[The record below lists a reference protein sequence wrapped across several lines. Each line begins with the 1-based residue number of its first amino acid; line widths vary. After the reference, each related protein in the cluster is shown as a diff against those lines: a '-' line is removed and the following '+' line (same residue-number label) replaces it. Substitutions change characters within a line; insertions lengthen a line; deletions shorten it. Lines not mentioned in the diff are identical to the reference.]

1 MCAIRCSLCRCSL
14 CRQRLRQRHSTT
26 LLIKSSSSINNNN
39 SVWAE
44 RGQCK
49 IAVCRAETKR
59 EALPAATAQQ
69 PPCRQRQRLEPAASW
84 AHQQVVKH
92 RDVPININ
100 TMPTCVTCSLRER
113 EITGEQARERE
124 QRGERAVSSSPSQ
137 AWQLANERTKRTRRL
152 VMLTQTSVCAQEQQK
167 QQRQQRQ
174 RIQQIHTHFENTGFF
189 SFSLSLS
196 LFSRR
201 PSSLT
206 KICFHFSV
214 NGGTWLSLDVCER
227 MRGICMCV

>member
-1 MCAIRCSLCRCSL
+1 MQNCSVQSRDKEGSAAGG
-14 CRQRLRQRHSTT
+14 
-26 LLIKSSSSINNNN
+26 N
-39 SVWAE
+39 SA
-44 RGQCK
+44 
-49 IAVCRAETKR
+49 ATAM
-59 EALPAATAQQ
+59 PAATATRAGSIVGSSTGSKT
-69 PPCRQRQRLEPAASW
+69 PRR
-84 AHQQVVKH
+84 AHQYQ
-92 RDVPININ
+92 RDANVRDMF
-100 TMPTCVTCSLRER
+100 TERER

-124 QRGERAVSSSPSQ
+124 RRGERAASSSPSQ

-152 VMLTQTSVCAQEQQK
+152 IMLTQTSVCAQEQQK

-174 RIQQIHTHFENTGFF
+174 RIQQIHTQFENTGFF

>member
-1 MCAIRCSLCRCSL
+1 
-14 CRQRLRQRHSTT
+14 
-26 LLIKSSSSINNNN
+26 
-39 SVWAE
+39 
-44 RGQCK
+44 
-49 IAVCRAETKR
+49 
-59 EALPAATAQQ
+59 
-69 PPCRQRQRLEPAASW
+69 
-84 AHQQVVKH
+84 
-92 RDVPININ
+92 
-100 TMPTCVTCSLRER
+100 
-113 EITGEQARERE
+113 
-124 QRGERAVSSSPSQ
+124 
-137 AWQLANERTKRTRRL
+137 
-152 VMLTQTSVCAQEQQK
+152 MLTQTSVCAQEQQK

-174 RIQQIHTHFENTGFF
+174 RIQQIHTQFENTGFF